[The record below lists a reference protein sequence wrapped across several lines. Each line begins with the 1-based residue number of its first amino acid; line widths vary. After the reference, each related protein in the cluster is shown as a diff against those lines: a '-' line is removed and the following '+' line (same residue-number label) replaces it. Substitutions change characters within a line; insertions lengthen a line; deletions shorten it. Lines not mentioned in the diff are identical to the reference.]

1 MASSIIHVAL
11 QVGQMGGSEVPRMA
25 RKNPIG
31 GGKQR
36 LILCEDD
43 SGARGG
49 LKNQGGARVAR
60 QGRPDPSER

>member
-1 MASSIIHVAL
+1 M
-11 QVGQMGGSEVPRMA
+11 GQSGYACMGIRIRV
-25 RKNPIG
+25 G

-60 QGRPDPSER
+60 QGRPDPSKR